1 MNDPQAAGTPLLRTI
16 DCIQLFVPDLDEG
29 LVFYRDR
36 LGHALLWRT
45 PTAAGLR
52 LPGSDAE
59 LVLQTE
65 RPRIEIDLQVEAAD
79 AAAERFRAAGG
90 TIVVQPF
97 DIPIGRCVAVRD
109 PWGNDLVL
117 LDTSKGLFTTDSDGN
132 VIGVQ
137 RRGNE
142 SDGRA

>member
-1 MNDPQAAGTPLLRTI
+1 MSDDPRAAEPLLRAI

-29 LVFYRDR
+29 LAFYRDK

-45 PTAAGLR
+45 ATAAGLR
-52 LPGSDAE
+52 LPGSAAE

-65 RPRIEIDLQVEAAD
+65 RPRIEIDLQVNAAD

-90 TIVVQPF
+90 TIVVHPF

-117 LDTSKGLFTTDSDGN
+117 LDTSRGPLTTDAAGN
-132 VIGVQ
+132 VTGVEQ
-137 RRGNE
+137 RQPDRP
-142 SDGRA
+142 

>member
-1 MNDPQAAGTPLLRTI
+1 MNESSPAAPPLLRAI
-16 DCIQLFVPDLDEG
+16 DCIQLFVPDLDAG
-29 LVFYRDR
+29 LAFYRDT

-52 LPGSDAE
+52 LPGSNAE

-65 RPRIEIDLQVEAAD
+65 RPRIEIDMQVDAAD

-90 TIVVQPF
+90 TIIVQPF
-97 DIPIGRCVAVRD
+97 DIPIGRCVVVRD

-117 LDTSKGLFTTDSDGN
+117 LDTSKGLLTTDEHDNVLGVVKRKDG
-132 VIGVQ
+132 
-137 RRGNE
+137 
-142 SDGRA
+142 